1 MILNK
6 YLSILGIIDT
16 LNELNEKLNKFSAK
30 HLDNVGI
37 GTIIIIVLVVVAFFG
52 IESLNKK

>member
-37 GTIIIIVLVVVAFFG
+37 GTIIIIVLVVVAFIF
-52 IESLNKK
+52 LLL